1 VPLLINIMW
10 MHYEDLNVYTVRKIS
25 SQLTCIQRLLQEEK
39 KNGATIKMSLH
50 AQSQYKAS
58 QKIK

>member
-1 VPLLINIMW
+1 MW